1 MTYKIAKDEDD
12 NEALYMNAVIHN
24 DTVELDWVHEE
35 DNADTY
41 PQRCLARV
49 KTIANAEALS
59 FPPQSA
65 FLMLRLYRRGD
76 VSVSGMACADGYRE
90 QAIRLAKQGALEMYD
105 AVYPDVALKAREF
118 VEESIDNLKRLAALD
133 VLPLIEAG
141 AGQQLAA
148 DQLLPDLLNRAK
160 DELKKS
166 GEFEQKVGW
175 LVNNGIALFPIGKA
189 PYEKYRFFK
198 AISEVARTV
207 GAKAVVY
214 LLDGYVLT
222 PDGQRTGKEL
232 LQVMWVNPDATTVS
246 AFQVYTRKKH
256 PLVPQA
262 IIDFA
267 PAEASSAEPST
278 SKMEQYLIPAWGL
291 HQPD

>member
-1 MTYKIAKDEDD
+1 
-12 NEALYMNAVIHN
+12 
-24 DTVELDWVHEE
+24 
-35 DNADTY
+35 
-41 PQRCLARV
+41 
-49 KTIANAEALS
+49 
-59 FPPQSA
+59 
-65 FLMLRLYRRGD
+65 
-76 VSVSGMACADGYRE
+76 MACSDGYRE
-90 QAIRLAKQGALEMYD
+90 QAIRLAKEAALGIYD
-105 AVYPDVALKAREF
+105 SVFSEVAAKAQAF

-133 VLPLIEAG
+133 VPPLIEAG

-148 DQLLPDLLNRAK
+148 DQFLLDLLNRAK
-160 DELKKS
+160 DELKQS
-166 GEFEQKVGW
+166 GELEQKVGW
-175 LVNNGIALFPIGKA
+175 LVNDGIALFPIGKP

-214 LLDGYVLT
+214 LPDGYVLT
-222 PDGQRTGKEL
+222 PHGQRTGKGL

-267 PAEASSAEPST
+267 PAEASSGEPST
-278 SKMEQYLIPAWGL
+278 SKMEQHRIPAWGL
-291 HQPD
+291 HQPV